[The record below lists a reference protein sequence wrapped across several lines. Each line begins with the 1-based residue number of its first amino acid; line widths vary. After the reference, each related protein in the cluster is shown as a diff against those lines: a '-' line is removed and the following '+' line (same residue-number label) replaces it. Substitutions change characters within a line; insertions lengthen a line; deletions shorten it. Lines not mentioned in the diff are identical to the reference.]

1 MKYLRA
7 FNESLESNEW
17 YQQIT
22 WDEYKDLS
30 TIEPFN
36 KKEVEVIKDYINDN
50 KSDSIDIDTEKDEE
64 GDVYEFNVRS
74 YKGPRSLHYSSITIH
89 KLEDDFFLLRD
100 NPNSQGTANYFY
112 KADQLEGLIKL
123 LQQVVLY
130 NF

>member
-1 MKYLRA
+1 MRYLKF
-7 FNESLESNEW
+7 FNEALESNEW

-22 WDEYKDLS
+22 WEEYKDLS
-30 TIEPFN
+30 TIETFTT
-36 KKEVEVIKDYINDN
+36 KEFETIKTYINDN
-50 KSDSIDIDTEKDEE
+50 KSSSIFIEPERDKERNI
-64 GDVYEFNVRS
+64 YEIVVKC
-74 YKGPRSLHYSSITIH
+74 YKNPIHYSSITIH

-123 LQQVVLY
+123 LKQVVLY

>member
-1 MKYLRA
+1 MRYLRA

-36 KKEVEVIKDYINDN
+36 KREVEVIKDYINDN
-50 KSDSIDIDTEKDEE
+50 KSDSI
-64 GDVYEFNVRS
+64 
-74 YKGPRSLHYSSITIH
+74 
-89 KLEDDFFLLRD
+89 
-100 NPNSQGTANYFY
+100 YFY